1 MKYTAQYCRENKVV
15 IKVNS
20 KEEGNQIIKY
30 FKPDAEEHSFH
41 TIENFPYYLIY
52 SKYNSTYLID
62 WVPTCANKE
71 HLNYIKNK
79 EHKMQQKY

>member
-30 FKPDAEEHSFH
+30 FIIKP
-41 TIENFPYYLIY
+41 
-52 SKYNSTYLID
+52 
-62 WVPTCANKE
+62 
-71 HLNYIKNK
+71 
-79 EHKMQQKY
+79 